1 MPNKNINTYIDFYE
15 EKLNEATHWAKKGK
29 MGMVRSTMKDSVE
42 LLLDLI
48 WKTEKGGESKKND
61 FVESISKNGYI
72 LKFQVDRHLYN
83 NGLKG
88 LCECKAY
95 LDRCFMERASSDFGR
110 IKNGIKQKPKT
121 FILALEDGVG
131 ENAFNYYMDEDNIDN
146 VFYLCD
152 GKRNPKKPIWK
163 PKFRKCINE
172 SKLVEF
178 VSFISKIK

>member
-1 MPNKNINTYIDFYE
+1 MGNTQIYIDFFE
-15 EKLNEATHWAKKGK
+15 SKIKEANRWAKKGK

-61 FVESISKNGYI
+61 FVSSTSKGGYV

-83 NGLKG
+83 GKLKG

-110 IKNGIKQKPKT
+110 IKNGVKEKPKT
-121 FILALEDGVG
+121 FILALENAVS
-131 ENAFNYYMDEDNIDN
+131 ENAYNYYMDENNIDK

-152 GKRNPKKPIWK
+152 GKRNGKKPIWK
-163 PKFRKCINE
+163 DEHYKPINRKRLE
-172 SKLVEF
+172 EF
-178 VSFISKIK
+178 VKFIKSI